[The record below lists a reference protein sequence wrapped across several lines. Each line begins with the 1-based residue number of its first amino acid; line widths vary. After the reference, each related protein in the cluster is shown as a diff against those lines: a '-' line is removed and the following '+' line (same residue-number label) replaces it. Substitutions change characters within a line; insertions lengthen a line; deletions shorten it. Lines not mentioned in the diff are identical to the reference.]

1 MHTNN
6 ITFSRILITLFLPVI
21 GSSPLPIP
29 TNADLN
35 SIPLPEDSNASTFAT
50 RAEEGGGGGIG
61 IGAIAGIIIAV
72 LAIILIILFIFIH
85 NRRRNSLSTLTTS
98 TVYGSPPPAY
108 TSPPTKIYYPSQ
120 TYYPTLP
127 KYTGPNTSAAY
138 VPSSGGGG
146 VRFPSAIYPG
156 GNRGY
161 YTQRTEGVERGVRF
175 GGVGVRGYH

>member
-1 MHTNN
+1 M
-6 ITFSRILITLFLPVI
+6 TFLTILLTLFLPVI

-29 TNADLN
+29 AATEPNFTP
-35 SIPLPEDSNASTFAT
+35 SPERSERFAT
-50 RAEEGGGGGIG
+50 RAEESGGGGGIG

-85 NRRRNSLSTLTTS
+85 NRRRNSLSTLTSSAT
-98 TVYGSPPPAY
+98 YISPPPAY

-120 TYYPTLP
+120 QHYPTLP

-138 VPSSGGGG
+138 VPSSGG

-156 GNRGY
+156 SNRGY
-161 YTQRTEGVERGVRF
+161 YTQRTEGGERGVRF
-175 GGVGVRGYH
+175 GEVGVRGYH

>member
-1 MHTNN
+1 M
-6 ITFSRILITLFLPVI
+6 TFLTILLTLFFPVI

-29 TNADLN
+29 TYADLN
-35 SIPLPEDSNASTFAT
+35 STALPEESNTSTFAT
-50 RAEEGGGGGIG
+50 RAEESGGGGGGGIG
-61 IGAIAGIIIAV
+61 IGAIAGIIVAV
-72 LAIILIILFIFIH
+72 LAIILIILFIYIH
-85 NRRRNSLSTLTTS
+85 NRRRHSLSTLTSSAT
-98 TVYGSPPPAY
+98 YISPPPAY

-120 TYYPTLP
+120 KHYPTLP

-138 VPSSGGGG
+138 VPSSGG

-161 YTQRTEGVERGVRF
+161 YTQQTEGGERGVRF